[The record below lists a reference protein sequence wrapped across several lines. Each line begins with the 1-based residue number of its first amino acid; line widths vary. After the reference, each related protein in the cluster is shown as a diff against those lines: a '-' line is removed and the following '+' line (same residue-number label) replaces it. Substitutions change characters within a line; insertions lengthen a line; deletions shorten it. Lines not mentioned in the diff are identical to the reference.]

1 MAARPSGNVSSEQAQ
16 EVLAE
21 ILSYADGWLPGLTE
35 DALRRADVLLSDHRR
50 VRQSSQRRVR
60 GLAVEPQLPAD
71 VIGCYVLLPGAPGR
85 Q

>member
-1 MAARPSGNVSSEQAQ
+1 MSAEQAE

-21 ILSYADGWLPGLTE
+21 VLSGADGWLPGLTK
-35 DALRRADVLLSDHRR
+35 DALRKADELLADHRR

-60 GLAVEPQLPAD
+60 GLAVEPQLPVD

-85 Q
+85 P